1 MQQDHP
7 LARAAFEV
15 PQKPHSGTCDATAN
29 VVGWIDGVSRGRLHG
44 WVFHRPNPSRR
55 LTVEIFPAIGDR
67 LVVLADRYRAD
78 LHQSGLCDGYCGFS
92 VPMQRL
98 SKSTSVRIATRAPFF
113 DLGVADL
120 SQCPVAQTSKPAT
133 FRCSSYCMQI
143 DRPVGPTH
151 ITGWASALP
160 GRNTRRVLRLRSGID
175 VLAQQ
180 RATLY
185 RPEIAVGDCD
195 GYHGFSFPRPFGSNR
210 PLALEDIES
219 GLVVLAVP

>member
-1 MQQDHP
+1 M
-7 LARAAFEV
+7 
-15 PQKPHSGTCDATAN
+15 PQIPDSGTFDATAS

-44 WVFHRPNPSRR
+44 WVFHRAHPSRR
-55 LTVEIFPAIGDR
+55 LTVEVFPTVGDR

-98 SKSTSVRIATRAPFF
+98 SKSTSVRIASRAPFF

-120 SQCPVAQTSKPAT
+120 TQCPAAQASRPAT
-133 FRCSSYCMQI
+133 FHCSSYCMQI
-143 DRPVGPTH
+143 DRPAGPAH

-160 GRNTRRVLRLRSGID
+160 ARNVRRVLRLRSGID

-195 GYHGFSFPRPFGSNR
+195 GYHGFSFPWPLASNR
-210 PLALEDIES
+210 PLALEDIEL
-219 GLVVLAVP
+219 GLVVVAVP